1 MMSPLK
7 VINNH
12 YLPNLTS
19 ICQQTIVRAHP
30 GLTTNQGQMHPV
42 YFISIQSF
50 LVYYS
55 NFFKLSL
62 LFHFKQIY
70 RQKVPK
76 RKRENSMSTGS
87 NRLKKD
93 RTNQFFVSFAF
104 SVQMFSHCSQSV
116 NTTQHKM
123 QKQNLKLKLSLQQNS
138 AN

>member
-19 ICQQTIVRAHP
+19 ICQQTTVRAHP

-42 YFISIQSF
+42 YLISIQSF

-104 SVQMFSHCSQSV
+104 SVQMFSQCSQSV

-123 QKQNLKLKLSLQQNS
+123 QNQNLKLKLSLQQNS